1 MNDILAVLFGV
12 ALGVLAS
19 VPVALVIAVSTR
31 QPRDVV
37 DFTGWTP
44 PDEISEETAVAL
56 YFDAQWREVT
66 P

>member
-1 MNDILAVLFGV
+1 MIDLIGLL
-12 ALGVLAS
+12 LLLSAS
-19 VPVALVIAVSTR
+19 IPVALVVVLATR

-44 PDEISEETAVAL
+44 PDESTETPETAL
-56 YFDAQWREVT
+56 YFDAQWREVA